1 MKIGIFKISTSCE
14 LTIIRTVDTAT
25 KASICVSYTL
35 NPRIPLTDCQSRIK
49 NLDLDELWV
58 TIQGQ
63 VVLGHDS
70 DHIVTNRLN
79 KIVSGEKISTIHRED
94 LDKIK
99 YMTEQLNIPILRLYD
114 MYDIYAKMGEQKP
127 VILCGD
133 YYNDQYAYMYVKD
146 GQIQEHRVWRNV
158 DNKVLMNMMSE
169 FNVNL
174 VLPIYNNLLS
184 EPIQKKVSNWDY
196 VSSQEKTL
204 LALSLGS
211 ILIQPIKE
219 FTMKDGVLVENKKLI
234 KEPST
239 LIKKDIKSFIKDQT
253 VIKETAV
260 TEQALKMPFL
270 KKIFTLS
277 KVLTASGFIV
287 ATLLSASIAIN
298 KQLPQ
303 NIEYLQ
309 NKQEE
314 LAELLNP
321 KQSTVDYYSDFLE
334 SSKAG
339 NGNLDSNYIAQ
350 ISGVSVDGI
359 IAEIRLEKDNIGIV
373 VFLKDPNTL
382 EQLTADL
389 NSIFEV
395 TQVADKGSVSLDN
408 TSLTKYIIN
417 GIR

>member
-14 LTIIRTVDTAT
+14 LTIIKTVDTAT

-70 DHIVTNRLN
+70 DHIITTRLS
-79 KIVSGEKISTIHRED
+79 KIVSGEKMSIIHRED

-99 YMTEQLNIPILRLYD
+99 YMAEQLNIPVLKLYD

-133 YYNDQYAYMYVKD
+133 YYGDQYAYMYIKD
-146 GQIQEHRVWRNV
+146 GEIKEHRIWRNV

-169 FNVNL
+169 FDVNL

-211 ILIQPIKE
+211 ILIKPVRE
-219 FTMKDGVLVENKKLI
+219 FNLKQGILVEKTIPVVQDTPLI
-234 KEPST
+234 KR
-239 LIKKDIKSFIKDQT
+239 DIKSFINNPT
-253 VIKETAV
+253 VSRETAI
-260 TEQALKMPFL
+260 TENALKTPFH
-270 KKIFTLS
+270 KKIFTLG

-309 NKQEE
+309 GKQEE

-321 KQSTVDYYSDFLE
+321 KQSTVDYYTDFLE

-339 NGNLDSNYIAQ
+339 NGNLDANYIAQ

-359 IAEIRLEKDNIGIV
+359 IAEIRLEKDNVGIV

-389 NSIFEV
+389 NGIFEV

>member
-25 KASICVSYTL
+25 KASICISYTL

-99 YMTEQLNIPILRLYD
+99 YMTEQLNIPTLRLYD

-133 YYNDQYAYMYVKD
+133 YYNDQYAYMYIKD
-146 GQIQEHRVWRNV
+146 GEIREHRVWRNV

-184 EPIQKKVSNWDY
+184 EPIQRKVSNWDY

-211 ILIQPIKE
+211 ILVKPVKE
-219 FTMKDGVLVENKKLI
+219 FSMKDGILVENKRLI
-234 KEPST
+234 KEPSP

-253 VIKETAV
+253 VAKETAV
-260 TEQALKMPFL
+260 TEQALKIPFL
-270 KKIFTLS
+270 KKIFTVGR
-277 KVLTASGFIV
+277 VLTASGFIV

-309 NKQEE
+309 SKQEE

-321 KQSTVDYYSDFLE
+321 KQSTVDYYTDFLE
-334 SSKAG
+334 SNRAG
-339 NGNLDSNYIAQ
+339 NGNLDANYIAQ

-359 IAEIRLEKDNIGIV
+359 IAEIRLEKDNVGIV